1 VSSLAVRGIGKR
13 FGKIQ
18 ALEGVDLEIADGE
31 FVTLLGPTNA
41 GKTTLLKIVAGL
53 HADHAGRVLIG
64 GHDVT
69 TADPAR
75 RRVSMVFQNLVLF
88 PDRSG
93 FENFAFALR
102 QARVS
107 QNIVERRVREV
118 AEMLRVGHVLDRLP
132 RTYSGGEAQRV
143 AIGRAIAHTADVL
156 LLDEPLTNLDARI
169 RLDLRTEFRRLHRT
183 LGQTIL
189 YVTHDQVEA
198 LSLSDRI
205 ALIDGGRLHQVAAP
219 RSLYERPL
227 SQFAASFVG
236 TPPMNFLAGR
246 LTHEN
251 GVALVRGSDFA
262 IPVGGEFNFGG
273 EELDLSLGVR
283 PEDFDV
289 ALSHSKLTPFSARL
303 VRRQYL
309 GDHVILELLLGGASI
324 NVVVPPSFRGADTE
338 DARLWIGFMPGRI
351 HLFRQDGS
359 AALYQRS

>member
-1 VSSLAVRGIGKR
+1 VSSLALSVIGKR
-13 FGKIQ
+13 FGKTQ
-18 ALEGVDLEIADGE
+18 ALEGVSLEIADGE

-41 GKTTLLKIVAGL
+41 GKSTLLKIVAGL
-53 HADHAGRVLIG
+53 HADHTGRVLIG
-64 GHDVT
+64 GNDVT
-69 TADPAR
+69 AVDPAR
-75 RRVSMVFQNLVLF
+75 RRVSMVFQNLALF
-88 PDRSG
+88 PHRNG
-93 FENFAFALR
+93 FENLAFALR
-102 QARVS
+102 QARLS

-143 AIGRAIAHTADVL
+143 AIGRAIAHAADVL

-169 RLDLRTEFRRLHRT
+169 RLDLRTEFRRLHRA

-205 ALIDGGRLHQVAAP
+205 ALIDGGRLHQVAVP
-219 RSLYERPL
+219 RSLYERPA

-236 TPPMNFLAGR
+236 TPPMNFLTGR
-246 LTHEN
+246 LTCGNSGAMVSGH
-251 GVALVRGSDFA
+251 GFS
-262 IPVGGEFNFGG
+262 IPLGGEFSFDG
-273 EELDLSLGVR
+273 EDLDLSVGIR
-283 PEDFDV
+283 PEDCRV
-289 ALSHSKLTPFSARL
+289 ALSHSNLTPFGARL

-309 GDHVILELLLGGASI
+309 GDHAILELILGDAYIS
-324 NVVVPPSFRGADTE
+324 VVVPPTFSGPDTE
-338 DARLWIGFMPGRI
+338 DARLWIGFMPGKI

>member
-1 VSSLAVRGIGKR
+1 VSSLALRGVGKR
-13 FGKIQ
+13 FGKTQ

-53 HADHAGRVLIG
+53 QADHTGRVLIG
-64 GHDVT
+64 GNDVT
-69 TADPAR
+69 AVDPAR

-88 PDRSG
+88 PDRNG
-93 FENFAFALR
+93 FENLAFALR

-107 QNIVERRVREV
+107 EGVVERRVREV
-118 AEMLRVGHVLDRLP
+118 AEMLRVCHVLDRLP
-132 RTYSGGEAQRV
+132 RTYSGGEAQRI
-143 AIGRAIAHTADVL
+143 AIGRAITHSADLL

-205 ALIDGGRLHQVAAP
+205 ALIDGGRLRQVAAP
-219 RSLYERPL
+219 RSLYEQPA

-236 TPPMNFLAGR
+236 TPPMNFLTGR

-251 GVALVRGSDFA
+251 SEAVISGNGFA
-262 IPVGGEFNFGG
+262 IPADAELTSGG
-273 EELDLSLGVR
+273 EELDLSVGIR
-283 PEDFDV
+283 PEDFHV
-289 ALSHSKLTPFSARL
+289 ALSHSKLTPFGARL

-309 GDHVILELLLGGASI
+309 GNHAILELILGDAAISA
-324 NVVVPPSFRGADTE
+324 VVPPSFCGPNTE
-338 DARLWIGFMPGRI
+338 EARLWIGFRPGKI
-351 HLFRQDGS
+351 HLFRQDSG